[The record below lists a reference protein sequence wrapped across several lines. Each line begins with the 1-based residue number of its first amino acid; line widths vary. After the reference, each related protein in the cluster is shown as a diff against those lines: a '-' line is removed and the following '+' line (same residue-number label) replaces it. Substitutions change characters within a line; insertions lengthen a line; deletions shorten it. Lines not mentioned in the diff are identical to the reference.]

1 MEDARIKGFQRTS
14 NHCRAT
20 QLRASDL
27 LFRKLSGSKICPQNV
42 SVRMVSNFSLKNR
55 FLLHRSCCVNFPPP
69 WPLVCTHALF
79 FSHEFFSKF
88 SYFVIYSGVGWGSVS
103 HPLNVD
109 NPEISDVKFL
119 LSWFFF
125 LAWFLLEILF
135 FVFFAGDSPGSVA
148 HLHNPFRYKRP
159 FENGQNC
166 TFSLLPCLFF
176 SRFSFFVIYLGVGW
190 GSASHP
196 LNVDNIEISDIKFFS
211 RPFFSG

>member
-119 LSWFFF
+119 LSCFF
-125 LAWFLLEILF
+125 
-135 FVFFAGDSPGSVA
+135 
-148 HLHNPFRYKRP
+148 
-159 FENGQNC
+159 
-166 TFSLLPCLFF
+166 FF
-176 SRFSFFVIYLGVGW
+176 SRDFCWKFYFSSFLQEIVREVSHTSITLFVTSVHSKMVKIAPLVCSRAFFFRDF
-190 GSASHP
+190 H
-196 LNVDNIEISDIKFFS
+196 FS
-211 RPFFSG
+211 SFT